1 MHVLRS
7 AKAAVVGAIRRMGF
21 EIVPRSTA
29 PTMDAALGRMAGRVD
44 VRTVIDVGASDGRW
58 TLAAMRH
65 FPRARYLLVEAQE
78 AAHGEALRK
87 LAGRDPRVEIALAAA
102 GEREGEAHFDA
113 SSPLGGAVRIA
124 ATSEQDIVVPV
135 TTIDDEVRRRRME
148 PPYLV
153 KLDTHGHEVAIL
165 EGARQTLAAVSL
177 LVVEAYNFDIGG
189 GALRFPQMCRYLE
202 ERGFRC
208 ADLADPM
215 WRPGDEFLWQMDL
228 FFVPGAR
235 PEFASNDYEQSG
247 DR

>member
-1 MHVLRS
+1 MIRS
-7 AKAAVVGAIRRMGF
+7 AKAAVAGAIRRMGF

-29 PTMDAALGRMAGRVD
+29 PTMDAALQRLARRVD
-44 VRTVIDVGASDGRW
+44 VRSVVDVGASDGRW
-58 TLAAMRH
+58 ALSAMKH
-65 FPRARYLLVEAQE
+65 FPDARYLLVEAQE
-78 AAHGEALRK
+78 AAHGEALRR
-87 LAGRDPRVEIALAAA
+87 LALREARVEVALAAA
-102 GEREGEAHFDA
+102 GAREGTAIFDA
-113 SSPLGGAVRIA
+113 STPLGGAVRSA
-124 ATSEQDIVVPV
+124 VGSGKDVVVPM
-135 TTIDDEVRRRRME
+135 TTIDAEVERRGLE
-148 PPYLV
+148 APFLV
-153 KLDTHGHEVAIL
+153 KLDTHGHEVPIL
-165 EGARQTLAAVSL
+165 EGARRTLRAASL

-235 PEFASNDYEQSG
+235 PEFAFNDYEQSG